1 MISATVS
8 VRILFLTAALA
19 LSSASAAVPAF
30 PGAQGGGAAAT
41 GGRGGAVIEVTTL
54 ADGTNPVPPGSLRA
68 ALQASGPRTVVF
80 RVGGRIEL
88 VDYIYIVNGSLTVA
102 GQTAPGGGV
111 MITAKNSAPYSLIDI
126 HASNVIWRY
135 TRIRKGWHPA
145 GAGSNTNR
153 GTAIGISGGVNIIC
167 DHNSVSWNQDEGFGI
182 AGSRTALSNITI
194 SSNLVAEGL
203 SDHSTAVITGSDS
216 SEKSAQMTDIDFHRN
231 VMMNNNHRNPL
242 LKNKTTRYV
251 NNLHYNNRFYMNQY
265 LGGILADVI
274 GNVYKQGPMTV
285 TGRYEIQAGTGN
297 ATSAAGSPSLYL
309 LGNKGWHQTNSDGD
323 QWILANQVTG
333 ENGSQMGPIP
343 LAWRRTS
350 PLPDTAY
357 PIVAEPANG
366 LEATTL
372 PIVGASRRLDSLGNW
387 VAARDAVDARL
398 IEQYATNTG
407 ITSLPVT
414 ENDVGGFP
422 VVAGGTPYIDTD
434 RDGMPDEWETAQGLN
449 PNDPADRNFITS
461 NGYTNLEN
469 FLNGPV
475 TPPITA
481 PLIAWQPVA
490 QTVAAGSTVVFNSRA
505 TNAERNQWQR
515 NGVNIPD
522 AIFSTLIIKHA
533 SSANQGS
540 YRSIAAN
547 AVGSVASDSAELTVV
562 DYPSTA
568 VGRLINLSSITAI
581 RAAGDSFSMGYV
593 VGGSGTSG
601 ATPLV
606 LRAAGPSLGALG
618 VPNPLGDP
626 KIEFFSGAT
635 KTGENDNWGG
645 APALVEAMHGV
656 GAFPFSGAASLD
668 SAVRTNI
675 TTRDNSVRVSSVN
688 SGTGTVIAEIYDATP
703 AASLT
708 ATTPRL
714 LNVSILRFVEAN
726 TSLTMGFVLHGQTA
740 RTVLVR
746 AIGPG
751 LQAAFG
757 VSDTMADPQLTL
769 FDANATKIGVND
781 DWGGEMPLRV
791 VSAAVGAFA
800 IQNSTSRDAMLLMT
814 LAPGAYTAEVKGSGG
829 GNVIVEV
836 YEVP

>member
-1 MISATVS
+1 MIAAIVP
-8 VRILFLTAALA
+8 VRILFLTTALA
-19 LSSASAAVPAF
+19 LSAASAAVPAF
-30 PGAQGGGAAAT
+30 PDAQGGGAAAT

-88 VDYIYIVNGSLTVA
+88 EDYIYIVNGNLTVA
-102 GQTAPGGGV
+102 GQTAPGGGI

-145 GAGSNTNR
+145 GAGSGTNR
-153 GTAIGISGGVNIIC
+153 GTALGISGGTLIIC
-167 DHNSVSWNQDEGFGI
+167 DHNSVSWNQDEGFGV
-182 AGSRTALSNITI
+182 SRSITALSNITI
-194 SSNLVAEGL
+194 SANLVTEGL
-203 SDHSTAVITGSDS
+203 ADHSTAMLTGSDS
-216 SEKSAQMTDIDFHRN
+216 PEKSAEMTDIDFHHN
-231 VMMNNNHRNPL
+231 AMMNNNHRNPL
-242 LKNKTTRYV
+242 LKNKTSRYV

-274 GNVYKQGPMTV
+274 GNVYKPGPMT
-285 TGRYEIQAGTGN
+285 TASRNEIQAGVGN
-297 ATSAAGSPSLYL
+297 ATSAAGTPSLYL
-309 LGNKGWHQTNSDGD
+309 LGNKGWHQPNPDGD

-343 LAWRRTS
+343 LAWRRPS
-350 PLPDTAY
+350 PMADTAY

-398 IEQYATNTG
+398 IEQYVTNTG

-422 VVAGGTPYIDTD
+422 VIAGGTPYVDTD
-434 RDGMPDEWETAQGLN
+434 RDGMPDAWEAAHGLN
-449 PNDPADRNFITS
+449 PNDPADRNFMAS

-469 FLNGPV
+469 FLNGPAS
-475 TPPITA
+475 PPSTA
-481 PLIAWQPVA
+481 PLIAWQPVS
-490 QTVAAGSTVVFNSRA
+490 QTVAAGSTVVFNSSA
-505 TNAERNQWQR
+505 TNAERYQWQR

-522 AIFSTLIIKHA
+522 AIFPTLVIGRT

-540 YRSIAAN
+540 YRSIATN
-547 AVGSVASDSAELTVV
+547 AVGSAASDSAELTVV
-562 DYPSTA
+562 DAPPAA

-618 VPNPLGDP
+618 VINPLGNP
-626 KIEFFSGAT
+626 RIELFAGAT

-645 APALVEAMHGV
+645 TPALAEAMHGV
-656 GAFPFSGAASLD
+656 GAFPFSGATSLD
-668 SAVRTNI
+668 SAVLANI
-675 TTRDNSVRVSSVN
+675 TTRENSVRVSAAN
-688 SGTGTVIAEIYDATP
+688 NGTGTVIAEIYDATP
-703 AASLT
+703 AAGLT

-714 LNVSILRFVEAN
+714 LNVSILRFVDAN
-726 TSLTMGFVLHGQTA
+726 TSLTTGFVLHGQTA

-757 VSDTMADPQLTL
+757 VGDTMADPQLTL
-769 FDANATKIGVND
+769 FGASATKIGVND
-781 DWGGEMPLRV
+781 NWGGETPLRV

-800 IQNSTSRDAMLLMT
+800 IQNPASRDAMLLMT